1 MNDAPN
7 RLTLGNEGLDEDIAA
22 LTPGDACYVR
32 ARITLDSADRC
43 CRTFTIDEVSF
54 DGEAKPAK
62 EDKEGE
68 DEGESEGPE
77 EQVPG
82 MDEPT
87 DKAPGITVVM
97 KGHKP

>member
-1 MNDAPN
+1 MNETPN

-62 EDKEGE
+62 EEGE
-68 DEGESEGPE
+68 GEGEGPE
-77 EQVPG
+77 EQATG
-82 MDEPT
+82 MNEPT

-97 KGHKP
+97 RGHKP